1 MYLKKLFYK
10 ITNKDKHFFYK
21 NSLKRDNYEKIIK
34 RIYDSEIHSKIENI
48 HNTIKNKKE
57 LSFSHCGHL
66 GDVINSLPTVKELS
80 KNHKCHF
87 FIHTEKALE
96 DNAKNYKGFGDVVY
110 LKNKTVDMLM
120 PLFAKLPYIQKTQ
133 KLKNEEIDIDFNLI
147 RKMPINFNIDS
158 VRWYFHIT
166 GVHANL
172 NEPYIFA
179 DPHKNIK
186 NKIVIMRNTRR
197 KNYII
202 NYKFLKNYND
212 LLFIGLEEEY
222 RDLKKEVP
230 NLEFY
235 DCNDFLEVAEIIKA
249 SKFFLG
255 NLSFGYTIAEGL
267 KVPRLLESVPEFPL
281 VYPNGINAYDFY
293 FQSHFEKLFD
303 DLYNL

>member
-48 HNTIKNKKE
+48 HNNIKNKKE

-120 PLFAKLPYIQKTQ
+120 PLFAKLPYIQKTE

-172 NEPYIFA
+172 NEPYIFV
-179 DPHKNIK
+179 DPHKDIK

>member
-10 ITNKDKHFFYK
+10 VTNKDKHFFYK
-21 NSLKRDNYEKIIK
+21 NSLKRDNHEKIIK
-34 RIYDSEIHSKIENI
+34 RIYDSEIHNKIENI
-48 HNTIKNKKE
+48 HNIIKNKKE

-80 KNHKCHF
+80 KNHKCNF
-87 FIHTEKALE
+87 FIHAEKALE
-96 DNAKNYKGFGDVVY
+96 NSAKNYKGFGDVVY
-110 LKNKTVDMLM
+110 LTNKTVDMLM
-120 PLFAKLPYIQKTQ
+120 PLFANLPYIQKTE
-133 KLKNEEIDIDFNLI
+133 KLKNQEIDIDFNLI
-147 RKMPINFNIDS
+147 REMPINFNIDS

-166 GVHANL
+166 GTHANL
-172 NEPYIFA
+172 NEPYIYA
-179 DPHKNIK
+179 DPHKDVK
-186 NKIVIMRNTRR
+186 NKVVIMRNTRR

-202 NYKFLKNYND
+202 NYKFLKNYKD
-212 LLFIGLEEEY
+212 LLFIGLENEY
-222 RDLKKEVP
+222 MDLKKEIP
-230 NLEFY
+230 KLEFY
-235 DCNDFLEVAEIIKA
+235 DCEDFLEVAEIIKA

-281 VYPNGINAYDFY
+281 VYPNGGNGYDFY

>member
-10 ITNKDKHFFYK
+10 VTNKDKHFFYK
-21 NSLKRDNYEKIIK
+21 NSLKRDNHEKIIK
-34 RIYDSEIHSKIENI
+34 RIYDSEIRNKIENI
-48 HNTIKNKKE
+48 HNIIKNKKE

-66 GDVINSLPTVKELS
+66 GDIINSLPTVKELS
-80 KNHKCHF
+80 KNHKCNF

-96 DNAKNYKGFGDVVY
+96 NNAKNYKSFGDVVY
-110 LKNKTVDMLM
+110 LANKTVDMLM
-120 PLFAKLPYIQKTQ
+120 PLFANLPYIQKTE
-133 KLKNEEIDIDFNLI
+133 KLKNQEIDIDFNLI
-147 RKMPINFNIDS
+147 REMPINFNIDS

-166 GVHANL
+166 GTHANL
-172 NEPYIFA
+172 NEPYIYA
-179 DPHKNIK
+179 DPHKDIK

-202 NYKFLKNYND
+202 NYKFLKNYKD
-212 LLFIGLEEEY
+212 LLFIGLENEY
-222 RDLKKEVP
+222 KDLKKEVP

-235 DCNDFLEVAEIIKA
+235 DCKDFLEVAEIIKA

-267 KVPRLLESVPEFPL
+267 KIPRLLESVPEFPL

>member
-10 ITNKDKHFFYK
+10 FTNKDKHFFYK
-21 NSLKRDNYEKIIK
+21 NSLKRANHEKIIK
-34 RIYDSEIHSKIENI
+34 RIYDSEIRNKIENI
-48 HNTIKNKKE
+48 HNIIKNKKE

-80 KNHKCHF
+80 KNHKCNF
-87 FIHTEKALE
+87 FIHTEKPLE
-96 DNAKNYKGFGDVVY
+96 DNAKNYKSFGDVVY
-110 LKNKTVDMLM
+110 LENKAVDMLM
-120 PLFAKLPYIQKTQ
+120 PLFANLPYIKKTE
-133 KLKNEEIDIDFNLI
+133 KLKNQEIDIDFNLI
-147 RKMPINFNIDS
+147 REMPINFNIDS

-166 GVHANL
+166 GAHANL
-172 NEPYIFA
+172 NEPYIYA
-179 DPHKNIK
+179 DPHKDIK

-197 KNYII
+197 KSFII
-202 NYKFLKNYND
+202 NYKFLKNYKD
-212 LLFIGLEEEY
+212 LLFIGLENEY
-222 RDLKKEVP
+222 KDLKKEVP

-235 DCNDFLEVAEIIKA
+235 DCKDFLEVAEIIKA

-267 KVPRLLESVPEFPL
+267 KIPRLLESVPEFPL
-281 VYPNGINAYDFY
+281 VYPNGFNAYDFY

>member
-120 PLFAKLPYIQKTQ
+120 PLFAKLPYIQKTE

-172 NEPYIFA
+172 NEPYIFV
-179 DPHKNIK
+179 DPHKDIK